1 MQLPDFPNLKESI
14 SFPQTNLG
22 MYYYIERQPENKIYV
37 MPRDFMKDLE
47 HIDSQMLLDF
57 TSDVFN
63 GRVFPNR
70 KEEWTKVAFDSN
82 AIRIYTV
89 KNLDDHF
96 ANRYYMDR
104 DLLLLF
110 YKYDVEVP
118 AALGELATDLRGRN
132 LNEFTVGKINM
143 RLNDVSEHFP
153 VYQYPSL
160 YFIRKQA

>member
-14 SFPQTNLG
+14 TFPQTNLG

-70 KEEWTKVAFDSN
+70 KEE
-82 AIRIYTV
+82 
-89 KNLDDHF
+89 
-96 ANRYYMDR
+96 
-104 DLLLLF
+104 
-110 YKYDVEVP
+110 
-118 AALGELATDLRGRN
+118 
-132 LNEFTVGKINM
+132 
-143 RLNDVSEHFP
+143 
-153 VYQYPSL
+153 
-160 YFIRKQA
+160 